1 MKKQNKGYILIL
13 GAKSDIAQALAKIYV
28 ANGYDLYLAGRNVE
42 YELSE
47 FVQKISNCFN
57 SKIEFLEFDI
67 TDYESLENFY
77 DLINEKPIGVIS
89 FIGLSDNQLIIDGNI
104 KQIKK
109 IVDTNF
115 LGIVSLFEIIA
126 NDFKLRQSGFIAA
139 VTSIAAD
146 RGRRKNYIYAASK
159 AALNIYLSGQRNR
172 LHRYNVNINTIKLG
186 IVNTKMIKGLKY
198 PKFLISEPETV
209 ARKIFRIQQKS
220 IDVAYVPSYWG
231 FFMFIIKIIPES
243 IFKRIHI

>member
-1 MKKQNKGYILIL
+1 MLGKLLEFFKDIWIYKNTIVKKKTNKGYILIL
-13 GAKSDIAQALAKIYV
+13 GAKSEIAQALAKIYA

-42 YELSE
+42 YELSY
-47 FVQKISNCFN
+47 FVQKISKSFI
-57 SKIEFLEFDI
+57 SKINCLEFDI
-67 TDYESLENFY
+67 TDYESFQKFY
-77 DLINEKPIGVIS
+77 DFLNEKPIGVIS
-89 FIGLSDNQLIIDGNI
+89 FIGLSGNQLLNDGNI
-104 KQIKK
+104 NHTKK

-126 NDFKLRQSGFIAA
+126 NDFKIRQSGFIAA

-172 LHRYNVNINTIKLG
+172 LHRYNVSVNTIKLG

-209 ARKIFRIQQKS
+209 ARKIYCIQ
-220 IDVAYVPSYWG
+220 
-231 FFMFIIKIIPES
+231 
-243 IFKRIHI
+243 H